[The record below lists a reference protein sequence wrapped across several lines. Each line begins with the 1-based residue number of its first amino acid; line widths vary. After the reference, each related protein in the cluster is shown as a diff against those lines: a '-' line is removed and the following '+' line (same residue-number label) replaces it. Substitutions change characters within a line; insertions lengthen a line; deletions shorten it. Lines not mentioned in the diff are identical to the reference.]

1 MMHETYAWLG
11 LKSKGAK
18 NAAGFR
24 RILICPMMAGRYR
37 RGGGMPMTRHATIFV
52 IFLGLGL
59 MSAASVAAVTN
70 APSSIPPE
78 GDVYEFAPPP
88 GENWNR
94 LYRVNRQT
102 GEVGACQF
110 IPKENSIGTTLC
122 FPAGEGAGPQAKGE
136 YGLVASKLALEGGIY
151 RVNKKTGEMS
161 VCFIIPEKV
170 VCTDPSF

>member
-1 MMHETYAWLG
+1 MMRQSIVWAALLVLVSLG
-11 LKSKGAK
+11 VASLTEAIGAP
-18 NAAGFR
+18 AESEGESD
-24 RILICPMMAGRYR
+24 IL
-37 RGGGMPMTRHATIFV
+37 
-52 IFLGLGL
+52 
-59 MSAASVAAVTN
+59 
-70 APSSIPPE
+70 
-78 GDVYEFAPPP
+78 YEFAPPP

-94 LYRVNRQT
+94 LYRVNRRT

-136 YGLVASKLALEGGIY
+136 YGLVASKLALEGGVY

>member
-1 MMHETYAWLG
+1 MM
-11 LKSKGAK
+11 
-18 NAAGFR
+18 
-24 RILICPMMAGRYR
+24 
-37 RGGGMPMTRHATIFV
+37 RHALVWGT
-52 IFLGLGL
+52 FLGLAL
-59 MSAASVAAVTN
+59 LCVVPVAGGTG
-70 APSSIPPE
+70 APAQGE
-78 GDVYEFAPPP
+78 AQDGVYEFAPPP

-94 LYRVNRQT
+94 LYRVNRMT

-136 YGLVASKLALEGGIY
+136 YGLVASKLALEGGVY